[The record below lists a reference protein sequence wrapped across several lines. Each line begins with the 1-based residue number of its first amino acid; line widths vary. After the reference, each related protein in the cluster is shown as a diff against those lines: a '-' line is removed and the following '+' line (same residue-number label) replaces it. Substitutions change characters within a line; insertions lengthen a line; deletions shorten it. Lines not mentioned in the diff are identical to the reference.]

1 MRLSLYSFV
10 LLLLCIQCTSIAKRQ
25 EYEDSLRAYKKANL
39 EKAIDYL
46 PTEERKGFIAILER
60 AHLSFLK
67 GEKDY
72 KHLQTLAE
80 ESKERLRFSA
90 SRSLKSF
97 FYMETE
103 EGYYA
108 SEAEII
114 YLHILLGLYYVRA
127 GEFDKGKIQARYAG
141 NLLSGEWS
149 AEGQFDDPTLRLLLA
164 SLWLSTGSI
173 EEAKVDFRK
182 ASQLKPQSSIL
193 RAMANDRYSEN
204 EEFILV
210 FGGPGAE
217 PEMDPSVN
225 LNFIRGLRNLKFRQ
239 TGKQTPL
246 MVVDGGNKT
255 PLVLEKDTLGW
266 YERHLTRDNEIA
278 ELIQDSKYFQLVS
291 ASALKEGTKGTVK
304 VTAAILASG
313 TIVAFGAGLVY
324 VGVKVNSNQV
334 GALGI
339 LAMITG
345 FKLGAEWIET
355 SYDDARRNMRKDLDI
370 SDEYRYVRFFPE
382 YVWMGKSKSALV
394 SPKLQM
400 HPETLPYTLSPSMGK
415 IKVRFGFFPDNQR
428 P

>member
-1 MRLSLYSFV
+1 MRLSFSSFV

-25 EYEDSLRAYKKANL
+25 EYEDSLRAYKKADL
-39 EKAIDYL
+39 EKTITYL
-46 PTEERKGFIAILER
+46 PTEERKGFIGILER
-60 AHLSFLK
+60 AHLGFLK
-67 GEKDY
+67 GETNY
-72 KHLQTLAE
+72 KALEKLAE
-80 ESKERLRFSA
+80 DSKERLRFSA

-114 YLHILLGLYYVRA
+114 YLHILLGLYYVKA
-127 GEFDKGKIQARYAG
+127 GEYEKGKIQARYAG

-173 EEAKVDFRK
+173 EEARVDFRK
-182 ASQLKPQSSIL
+182 ANQLKPQSGIL
-193 RAMANDRYSEN
+193 RTMANERFSEK

-239 TGKQTPL
+239 TGKQSPL
-246 MVVDGGNKT
+246 TIVDGGNKT
-255 PLVLEKDTLGW
+255 QLVLEKDTLGW
-266 YERHLTRDNEIA
+266 YERHLTRDNEIS

-291 ASALKEGTKGTVK
+291 ATALKEGTKGTVK
-304 VTAAILASG
+304 ITGAVLASA

-324 VGVKVNSNQV
+324 LGAEANS
-334 GALGI
+334 GDLSALGVI
-339 LAMITG
+339 IIVSG
-345 FKLGAEWIET
+345 FKLGAEWVAT
-355 SYDDARRNMRKDLDI
+355 SYDDARRNMKKDLDI

-400 HPETLPYTLSPSMGK
+400 HPETLPYTLSPAMGK

>member
-1 MRLSLYSFV
+1 MRLSFYSYV

-39 EKAIDYL
+39 ENAISYL
-46 PTEERKGFIAILER
+46 PTEEKKGFIAVLEK
-60 AHLSFLK
+60 AHLGFLN
-67 GEKDY
+67 GETNY
-72 KHLQTLAE
+72 KTLEKLAE
-80 ESKERLRFSA
+80 ESKDRLRFSA

-97 FYMETE
+97 FYMESE

-127 GEFDKGKIQARYAG
+127 GEFDKGKVQARFAG

-173 EEAKVDFRK
+173 DEAKVDFRK
-182 ASQLKPQSSIL
+182 ASQLKPQSAAL
-193 RAMANDRYSEN
+193 RAMANDNYNKN
-204 EEFILV
+204 EEFILI

-225 LNFIRGLRNLKFRQ
+225 LNFLRGLRNLKFRQ
-239 TGKQTPL
+239 TGKQSQLTII
-246 MVVDGGNKT
+246 DGVGKT
-255 PLVLEKDTLGW
+255 NLSLEKDTLGW
-266 YERHLTRDNEIA
+266 YERHLTRDNAIS
-278 ELIQDSKYFQLVS
+278 ELIEDSKYFQLVS

-304 VTAAILASG
+304 VTGAVLAG
-313 TIVAFGAGLVY
+313 ATIVALGAGVVY
-324 VGVKVNSNQV
+324 LGVEANSSEL
-334 GALGI
+334 GAIGI
-339 LAMITG
+339 AIMITG
-345 FKLGAEWIET
+345 VQLGAEWIER

-370 SDEYRYVRFFPE
+370 SDEYRFVRFFPE
-382 YVWMGKSKSALV
+382 YVWIGKSKSGLV
-394 SPKLQM
+394 SPKLQVR
-400 HPETLPYTLSPSMGK
+400 PDNLPYTLSPAMGK
-415 IKVRFGFFPDNQR
+415 VKVRFGFFPDNQR

>member
-1 MRLSLYSFV
+1 MRLSFLFLV
-10 LLLLCIQCTSIAKRQ
+10 FTLFCIQCTSIAKRQ

-39 EKAIDYL
+39 DKAIEYL
-46 PTEERKGFIAILER
+46 PTEERKGFISVLER
-60 AHLSFLK
+60 AHLEFLK
-67 GEKDY
+67 GGSDY
-72 KHLQTLAE
+72 KNLEKIAN

-127 GEFDKGKIQARYAG
+127 GDYEKGKIQARYAG

-164 SLWLSTGSI
+164 SLWLTTDSI
-173 EEAKVDFRK
+173 EEAKVDFRR
-182 ASQLKPQSSIL
+182 ASQLKPHSATL
-193 RAMANDRYSEN
+193 RAMANDRYAPN
-204 EEFILV
+204 EEFMLI

-217 PEMDPSVN
+217 PEMDPSAH

-239 TGKQTPL
+239 TGKQSQLTL
-246 MVVDGGNKT
+246 IDVSGKT
-255 PLVLEKDTLGW
+255 SLVLEKDTLGW
-266 YERHLTRDNEIA
+266 YERHLIRDNEIS

-304 VTAAILASG
+304 VTGAILASG
-313 TIVAFGAGLVY
+313 TIVALGAGVVY
-324 VGVKVNSNQV
+324 GGAEIQSKELAGVGV
-334 GALGI
+334 AI
-339 LAMITG
+339 MIAG
-345 FKLGAEWIET
+345 FKLGAKWIET
-355 SYDDARRNMRKDLDI
+355 SYDDARRNIRKDLDI

-382 YVWMGKSKSALV
+382 YVWIGKSKAALTNPQLIL
-394 SPKLQM
+394 SQ
-400 HPETLPYTLSPSMGK
+400 ETLPYVLSPAMGK
-415 IKVRFGFFPDNQR
+415 RKVRFGFFPDNQR

>member
-1 MRLSLYSFV
+1 MRLSFYLFV
-10 LLLLCIQCTSIAKRQ
+10 LTLFCIQCTSIAKRQ

-39 EKAIDYL
+39 EKAIEYL
-46 PTEERKGFIAILER
+46 PTEERKGFIAVLER
-60 AHLSFLK
+60 AHLGFLK
-67 GEKDY
+67 GGSDY
-72 KHLQTLAE
+72 KHLERIAE

-127 GEFDKGKIQARYAG
+127 GDYEKGKIQARYAG

-149 AEGQFDDPTLRLLLA
+149 AEGQFDDPTLHLLLA

-173 EEAKVDFRK
+173 EEARVDFRK
-182 ASQLKPQSSIL
+182 ASQLKPQSAAI
-193 RAMANDRYSEN
+193 RAIANERYSSEG
-204 EEFILV
+204 EFVLI

-217 PEMDPSVN
+217 PEMDPSAH

-239 TGKQTPL
+239 TGKQSQLTL
-246 MVVDGGNKT
+246 TDGSGKT

-266 YERHLTRDNEIA
+266 YERHLVRDNEIS

-291 ASALKEGTKGTVK
+291 ATALKEGTKGTVK
-304 VTAAILASG
+304 VTGAILASA
-313 TIVAFGAGLVY
+313 TIVAFGAGVVYLGAEANSGDFVGLGLVVMAY
-324 VGVKVNSNQV
+324 
-334 GALGI
+334 
-339 LAMITG
+339 G
-345 FKLGAEWIET
+345 FKLGGEWIAT
-355 SYDDARRNMRKDLDI
+355 SYDDARRNMKKDLDI

-382 YVWMGKSKSALV
+382 YVWMGKSKSALAD
-394 SPKLQM
+394 PKLVINN
-400 HPETLPYTLSPSMGK
+400 ETLPYSLSPAMGK
-415 IKVRFGFFPDNQR
+415 VKVRFGYFPDNQR

>member
-1 MRLSLYSFV
+1 MRLSFYLFV
-10 LLLLCIQCTSIAKRQ
+10 LTLFCIQCTSIAKRQ

-39 EKAIDYL
+39 EKAIEYL
-46 PTEERKGFIAILER
+46 PTEERKGFIAVLER
-60 AHLSFLK
+60 THLGFLK
-67 GEKDY
+67 GGSDY
-72 KHLQTLAE
+72 KHLERIAE

-127 GEFDKGKIQARYAG
+127 GDYEKGKIQARYAG

-164 SLWLSTGSI
+164 SLWLSTGSV
-173 EEAKVDFRK
+173 EEARVDFRK
-182 ASQLKPQSSIL
+182 ASQLKPQSAAL
-193 RAMANDRYSEN
+193 RAMANERYNPEG
-204 EEFILV
+204 EFILI

-217 PEMDPSVN
+217 PEMDPSAH

-239 TGKQTPL
+239 TGKQSQLTL
-246 MVVDGGNKT
+246 TDESGKT
-255 PLVLEKDTLGW
+255 PLILEKDTLGW
-266 YERHLTRDNEIA
+266 YERHLIRDNEIS

-304 VTAAILASG
+304 VTGAILAS
-313 TIVAFGAGLVY
+313 TAIVAVGAGIVY
-324 VGVKVNSNQV
+324 G
-334 GALGI
+334 GAEIQSSELSGI
-339 LAMITG
+339 GIAIMIAG

-355 SYDDARRNMRKDLDI
+355 SYDDARRNIRKDLDI

-382 YVWMGKSKSALV
+382 YVWLGKSKSTL
-394 SPKLQM
+394 SNPKLTMNQ
-400 HPETLPYTLSPSMGK
+400 ETLPYSLSPAMGR

>member
-1 MRLSLYSFV
+1 MRLSFYSFI

-39 EKAIDYL
+39 ENAIDYL

-67 GEKDY
+67 GETDY
-72 KHLQTLAE
+72 KHLATLAE

-127 GEFDKGKIQARYAG
+127 GEYDKGKIQARYAG

-182 ASQLKPQSSIL
+182 ASQLKPQSSTL
-193 RAMANDRYSEN
+193 RAMANERYSEN

-217 PEMDPSVN
+217 PEMDPSAN

-246 MVVDGGNKT
+246 TIVDGVNKT

-266 YERHLTRDNEIA
+266 YERHLTRDNEIS

-304 VTAAILASG
+304 VTGAILVSA
-313 TIVAFGAGLVY
+313 TIVALGAGIVY
-324 VGVKVNSNQV
+324 LGAEANSSELGAVG
-334 GALGI
+334 I
-339 LAMITG
+339 TIMITG

-370 SDEYRYVRFFPE
+370 SDDYRYVRFFPE
-382 YVWMGKSKSALV
+382 YVWLGKSKSTLT
-394 SPKLQM
+394 SPKLIM
-400 HPETLPYTLSPSMGK
+400 NKDTLPYVLNPAMGK
-415 IKVRFGFFPDNQR
+415 VKVRFCFFPDNQR

>member
-1 MRLSLYSFV
+1 MRLSFYSFV

-46 PTEERKGFIAILER
+46 PTEEKKGFIAVLEK
-60 AHLSFLK
+60 AHLGFLK
-67 GEKDY
+67 GETNY
-72 KHLQTLAE
+72 KTLEKIAE

-97 FYMETE
+97 FYLETE

-127 GEFDKGKIQARYAG
+127 GEIDKGKIQARFAG

-173 EEAKVDFRK
+173 DEAKVDFRK
-182 ASQLKPQSSIL
+182 ASQLKPHSAAL
-193 RAMANDRYSEN
+193 RAMANERYDKN
-204 EEFILV
+204 EEFILI

-239 TGKQTPL
+239 TGKQSPL
-246 MVVDGGNKT
+246 TIVDGVQKT
-255 PLVLEKDTLGW
+255 SLVLEKDTLSW
-266 YERHLTRDNEIA
+266 YERHLTRDNEIS
-278 ELIQDSKYFQLVS
+278 ELIQDSRYFQLVS

-304 VTAAILASG
+304 VTGAILASA
-313 TIVAFGAGLVY
+313 TIVALGAGVVY
-324 VGVKVNSNQV
+324 AGVKVNS
-334 GALGI
+334 GELSGLGV
-339 LAMITG
+339 ATMYAG

-355 SYDDARRNMRKDLDI
+355 SYDDARRNMRKDLDV

-382 YVWMGKSKSALV
+382 YVWIGKSKSALI

-400 HPETLPYTLSPSMGK
+400 NPETLPYTLSPAMGK
-415 IKVRFGFFPDNQR
+415 VKVRFGFFPDNQR

>member
-1 MRLSLYSFV
+1 MRLSFSSFV
-10 LLLLCIQCTSIAKRQ
+10 FLLLCIQCTSIAKRQ

-39 EKAIDYL
+39 ENAIDYL
-46 PTEERKGFIAILER
+46 PTKEKKGFIGILER
-60 AHLSFLK
+60 AHLGFLK
-67 GEKDY
+67 GETNY
-72 KHLQTLAE
+72 KKLEQLAND
-80 ESKERLRFSA
+80 SKERLRFSA

-127 GEFDKGKIQARYAG
+127 GEYEKGKIQARYAG

-173 EEAKVDFRK
+173 EEAKVDFRR
-182 ASQLKPQSSIL
+182 ASQQKPQSAAL
-193 RAMANDRYSEN
+193 RSLANERFSGN
-204 EEFILV
+204 EEFILI

-225 LNFIRGLRNLKFRQ
+225 LNFIRGLRNLKFRLS
-239 TGKQTPL
+239 GKQSQL
-246 MVVDGGNKT
+246 SLVDGGTKT
-255 PLVLEKDTLGW
+255 PLVLEKDTLIW
-266 YERHLTRDNEIA
+266 YERHLTRDNAIS
-278 ELIQDSKYFQLVS
+278 ELIEDSKYFQLVS

-304 VTAAILASG
+304 VTGAILASA
-313 TIVAFGAGLVY
+313 TIVAFGAGVVY
-324 VGVKVNSNQV
+324 LGAEANSGQAIGMGFV
-334 GALGI
+334 IIGY
-339 LAMITG
+339 G
-345 FKLGAEWIET
+345 FKLGADWIET

-382 YVWMGKSKSALV
+382 YVWMGKSRSNLV

-400 HPETLPYTLSPSMGK
+400 NPDNLPYTLSPAMGK
-415 IKVRFGFFPDNQR
+415 VKVRFGFFPDNQR

>member
-1 MRLSLYSFV
+1 MRLSFYLFV
-10 LLLLCIQCTSIAKRQ
+10 LTLFCIQCTSIAKRQ

-39 EKAIDYL
+39 EKAIEYL
-46 PTEERKGFIAILER
+46 PTEERKGFIAVLER
-60 AHLSFLK
+60 AHLGFLK
-67 GEKDY
+67 GGSDY
-72 KHLQTLAE
+72 KHLERIAE

-127 GEFDKGKIQARYAG
+127 GDYEKGKIQARYAG

-173 EEAKVDFRK
+173 EEARVDFRK
-182 ASQLKPQSSIL
+182 ASQLKPQSAAI
-193 RAMANDRYSEN
+193 RAMANERYSSEG
-204 EEFILV
+204 EFVLI

-217 PEMDPSVN
+217 PEMDPSAH

-239 TGKQTPL
+239 TGKQSQLTL
-246 MVVDGGNKT
+246 TDSSGKT

-266 YERHLTRDNEIA
+266 YERHLVRDNEIS

-291 ASALKEGTKGTVK
+291 ATALKEGTKGTVK
-304 VTAAILASG
+304 VTGAILASA
-313 TIVAFGAGLVY
+313 TIVAFGAGVVYLGAEANSGDFVGLGLVVMAY
-324 VGVKVNSNQV
+324 
-334 GALGI
+334 
-339 LAMITG
+339 G
-345 FKLGAEWIET
+345 FKLGGEWIAT
-355 SYDDARRNMRKDLDI
+355 SYDDARRNMKKDLDI

-382 YVWMGKSKSALV
+382 YVWMGKSKSALAD
-394 SPKLQM
+394 PKLVINN
-400 HPETLPYTLSPSMGK
+400 ETLPYSLSPAMGK
-415 IKVRFGFFPDNQR
+415 VKVRFGYFPDNQR

>member
-1 MRLSLYSFV
+1 MRLSFLILVF
-10 LLLLCIQCTSIAKRQ
+10 LLLCIQCTSIAKRQ
-25 EYEDSLRAYKKANL
+25 EYEESLRAYKKANL

-46 PTEERKGFIAILER
+46 PTEERKGFIAVLER
-60 AHLSFLK
+60 AHLGFLK
-67 GEKDY
+67 GETNY
-72 KHLQTLAE
+72 KTLEKIAE

-114 YLHILLGLYYVRA
+114 YLHILLGLYYVRV
-127 GEFDKGKIQARYAG
+127 GEYEKGKIQARFAG

-173 EEAKVDFRK
+173 DEAKVDFRK
-182 ASQLKPQSSIL
+182 ASQLKPQSTAL
-193 RAMANDRYSEN
+193 RAMANERYDKN
-204 EEFILV
+204 EEFILI

-225 LNFIRGLRNLKFRQ
+225 LNFIRGLRNLKFRLS
-239 TGKQTPL
+239 GKQSSLTL
-246 MVVDGGNKT
+246 VDGEKKSA
-255 PLVLEKDTLGW
+255 LVLEKDTLGW
-266 YERHLTRDNEIA
+266 YQRHLTRDNEIS

-304 VTAAILASG
+304 VTGAILASA
-313 TIVAFGAGLVY
+313 TIVAFGAGVAYLGAEAHSGDAIGMGIVIMAY
-324 VGVKVNSNQV
+324 GV
-334 GALGI
+334 
-339 LAMITG
+339 
-345 FKLGAEWIET
+345 KLGADWIAT
-355 SYDDARRNMRKDLDI
+355 TYDDARRNMKKDLDV

-382 YVWMGKSKSALV
+382 YVWIGKSRSALI

-400 HPETLPYTLSPSMGK
+400 NPETLPYMLSPALGK
-415 IKVRFGFFPDNQR
+415 VKVRFGFFPDNQR

>member
-1 MRLSLYSFV
+1 MRLSFLILVF
-10 LLLLCIQCTSIAKRQ
+10 LLLCIQCTSIAKRQ
-25 EYEDSLRAYKKANL
+25 EYEESLRAYKKANL

-46 PTEERKGFIAILER
+46 PTEERKGFIAVLER
-60 AHLSFLK
+60 AHLGFLK
-67 GEKDY
+67 GETNY
-72 KHLQTLAE
+72 KTLEKIAE

-114 YLHILLGLYYVRA
+114 YLHILLGLYYVRV
-127 GEFDKGKIQARYAG
+127 GEYEKGKIQARFAG

-173 EEAKVDFRK
+173 DEAKVDFRK
-182 ASQLKPQSSIL
+182 ASQLKPQSTAL
-193 RAMANDRYSEN
+193 RAMANERYDKN
-204 EEFILV
+204 EEFILI

-225 LNFIRGLRNLKFRQ
+225 LNFIRGLRNLKFRLS
-239 TGKQTPL
+239 GKQSSLTL
-246 MVVDGGNKT
+246 VDGEKKSA
-255 PLVLEKDTLGW
+255 LVLEKDTLGW
-266 YERHLTRDNEIA
+266 YQRHLTRDNEIS

-304 VTAAILASG
+304 VTGAILASA
-313 TIVAFGAGLVY
+313 TIVAFGAGVAYLGAEAHSGDAIGMGIVIMAY
-324 VGVKVNSNQV
+324 GV
-334 GALGI
+334 
-339 LAMITG
+339 
-345 FKLGAEWIET
+345 KLGADWIAT
-355 SYDDARRNMRKDLDI
+355 TYDDARRNMKKDLDV

-382 YVWMGKSKSALV
+382 YVWIGKSRSALI

-400 HPETLPYTLSPSMGK
+400 NPETLPYMLSPALGK
-415 IKVRFGFFPDNQR
+415 VKVRFGFFPDIQR

>member
-1 MRLSLYSFV
+1 MRLSFCTLVFT
-10 LLLLCIQCTSIAKRQ
+10 LLCIQCTSIAKRQ

-39 EKAIDYL
+39 EKAIEYL
-46 PTEERKGFIAILER
+46 PTEERKGFIAVLER
-60 AHLSFLK
+60 AHLGFLK
-67 GEKDY
+67 GGTDY
-72 KHLQTLAE
+72 KPLERIAE

-90 SRSLKSF
+90 TRSLKSF

-114 YLHILLGLYYVRA
+114 YLHILLGLYYVRV
-127 GEFDKGKIQARYAG
+127 GDYNKGKIQARYAG

-164 SLWLSTGSI
+164 SLWLSTGSV

-182 ASQLKPQSSIL
+182 ASQLKPQSAAL
-193 RAMANDRYSEN
+193 RAMANEKYTQEG
-204 EEFILV
+204 EFILI

-217 PEMDPSVN
+217 PEMDPSAH

-239 TGKQTPL
+239 TGKQSQLTL
-246 MVVDGGNKT
+246 TDGQGKT
-255 PLVLEKDTLGW
+255 ALVLEKDTLGW
-266 YERHLTRDNEIA
+266 YERHLIRDNEIS

-304 VTAAILASG
+304 VTGAILAG
-313 TIVAFGAGLVY
+313 TAIVALGAGVVY
-324 VGVKVNSNQV
+324 GGVEVQSSELS
-334 GALGI
+334 ALGVGI
-339 LAMITG
+339 MIYG

-355 SYDDARRNMRKDLDI
+355 SYDDARRNIRKDLDI

-382 YVWMGKSKSALV
+382 YVWMGKSKLALND
-394 SPKLQM
+394 PKLIMNQ
-400 HPETLPYTLSPSMGK
+400 ESLPYTLSPAMGK
-415 IKVRFGFFPDNQR
+415 VKVRFGFFPDNQR

>member
-1 MRLSLYSFV
+1 MRLSFYLFV
-10 LLLLCIQCTSIAKRQ
+10 LTLFCIQCTSIAKRQ

-39 EKAIDYL
+39 EKAIEYL
-46 PTEERKGFIAILER
+46 PTEERKGFIAVLER
-60 AHLSFLK
+60 AHLGFLK
-67 GEKDY
+67 GGSDY
-72 KHLQTLAE
+72 KHLERIAE

-127 GEFDKGKIQARYAG
+127 GDYEKGKIQARYAG

-149 AEGQFDDPTLRLLLA
+149 AEGQFDDSTLRLLLA

-173 EEAKVDFRK
+173 EEARVDFRK
-182 ASQLKPQSSIL
+182 ASQLKPQSAAI
-193 RAMANDRYSEN
+193 RAMANERYSPEG
-204 EEFILV
+204 EFVLI

-217 PEMDPSVN
+217 PEMDPSAH

-239 TGKQTPL
+239 TGKQSQLTL
-246 MVVDGGNKT
+246 TDGSGKT

-266 YERHLTRDNEIA
+266 YERHLVRDNEIS

-291 ASALKEGTKGTVK
+291 ATALKEGTKGTVK
-304 VTAAILASG
+304 VTGAILASA
-313 TIVAFGAGLVY
+313 TIVAFGAGVVYLGAEANSGDFVGLGLVVMAY
-324 VGVKVNSNQV
+324 
-334 GALGI
+334 
-339 LAMITG
+339 G
-345 FKLGAEWIET
+345 FKLGGEWIAT
-355 SYDDARRNMRKDLDI
+355 SYDDARRNMKKDLDI

-382 YVWMGKSKSALV
+382 YVWMGKSKSALAD
-394 SPKLQM
+394 PKLVINN
-400 HPETLPYTLSPSMGK
+400 ETLPYSLSPAMGK
-415 IKVRFGFFPDNQR
+415 VKVRFGYFPDNQR